1 MSRSGLEHDD
11 DLDVFSEN
19 TTTTAEATPKGIVPK
34 PPAYQPAFVLR
45 QLKGPGAPRD
55 LTLTRDEHVIGR
67 SRSADLFVDSPEL
80 SRRHVQ
86 LTKDGNEY
94 TVKDLQSRNGVF
106 LNGVRVHSAVLR
118 GGDELQMGNVCF
130 LYLEGF

>member
-1 MSRSGLEHDD
+1 MSKSRLEPDD
-11 DLDVFSEN
+11 DLDAFAEN
-19 TTTTAEATPKGIVPK
+19 TTTTAEATPKSLAPK
-34 PPAYQPAFVLR
+34 PSTYQPAYVLR

-55 LTLTRDEHVIGR
+55 LTLAREEHVMGR

-80 SRRHVQ
+80 SRRHV
-86 LTKDGNEY
+86 LITKHGNEY
-94 TVKDLQSRNGVF
+94 TIMDLQSRNGVF

-118 GGDELQMGNVCF
+118 GGDTLQMGNAHF

>member
-1 MSRSGLEHDD
+1 MSHSGFEHDD
-11 DLDVFSEN
+11 DLDAFAEN
-19 TTTTAEATPKGIVPK
+19 TTTTAEATPRSILSK
-34 PPAYQPAFVLR
+34 PPAYQPAYVLR

-55 LTLTRDEHVIGR
+55 LALTLEEHVIGR

-80 SRRHVQ
+80 SRKHVL

-94 TVKDLQSRNGVF
+94 TVVDLASRNGVY

-118 GGDELQMGNVCF
+118 GGDTLQMGNASF

>member
-1 MSRSGLEHDD
+1 MSQSGFDHDD
-11 DLDVFSEN
+11 DLDGFAEN
-19 TTTTAEATPKGIVPK
+19 TTTTAESTPKGIVSK
-34 PPAYQPAFVLR
+34 PPAYQPAYVLR

-55 LTLTRDEHVIGR
+55 LTLTREEHVVGR

-80 SRRHVQ
+80 SRRHVG
-86 LTKDGNEY
+86 LRKDGNEY
-94 TVKDLQSRNGVF
+94 SVHDLASRNGVY

-118 GGDELQMGNVCF
+118 GGDTLQMGNVTF

>member
-1 MSRSGLEHDD
+1 MSRSGLDYDD
-11 DLDVFSEN
+11 DVDAFAEN
-19 TTTTAEATPKGIVPK
+19 TTTTAEAAPRVLARTPG
-34 PPAYQPAFVLR
+34 YQPAYVLR
-45 QLKGPGAPRD
+45 QIKGPGAAQD
-55 LTLTRDEHVIGR
+55 LTLTRDEHVVGR

-80 SRRHVQ
+80 SRRHVR

-94 TVKDLQSRNGVF
+94 TITDLASRNGVF

-118 GGDELQMGNVCF
+118 GGDTLQMGNVTF

>member
-1 MSRSGLEHDD
+1 MSRSGLEYDD
-11 DLDVFSEN
+11 ELDAFAEN
-19 TTTTAEATPKGIVPK
+19 TTTTAEATPKGIVAR
-34 PPAYQPAFVLR
+34 PPGYQPAFVLR
-45 QLKGPGAPRD
+45 QLKGPGAPQD
-55 LTLTRDEHVIGR
+55 LTLTRDEHVVGR

-86 LTKDGNEY
+86 LSKDGNEY
-94 TVKDLQSRNGVF
+94 TITDLASRNGVY

-118 GGDELQMGNVCF
+118 GGDTLQMGNVTF